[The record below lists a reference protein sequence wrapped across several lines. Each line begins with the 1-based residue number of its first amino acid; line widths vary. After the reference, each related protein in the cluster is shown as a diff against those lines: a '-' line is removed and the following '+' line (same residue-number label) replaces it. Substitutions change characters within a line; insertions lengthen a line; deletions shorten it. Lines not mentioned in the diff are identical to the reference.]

1 MRPSLASGSQI
12 HEFESRVAGQR
23 SVMKEKIGQLEAQLV
38 RRTSARTALFTNAP
52 DLYGLIFLVMAG
64 DTGITDNRHILRAE
78 PEDFAHVVVA
88 HAALRR
94 SGTSSPESSN
104 FRSVWTLTPSNSA
117 AFPIFTTGMSTA
129 VTPIF
134 R

>member
-12 HEFESRVAGQR
+12 HQFESRVAGQR

-52 DLYGLIFLVMAG
+52 DLYGPIFLVVAG
-64 DTGITDNRHILRAE
+64 DTGNRHILRAE

-88 HAALRR
+88 HAAFAA
-94 SGTSSPESSN
+94 PIWN
-104 FRSVWTLTPSNSA
+104 QLTGVLQ
-117 AFPIFTTGMSTA
+117 FP
-129 VTPIF
+129 
-134 R
+134 